1 MKTEVTLKGG
11 DRTKA
16 VLARIGTQVG
26 KGGVVKVGFLATS
39 RYPDGTYIAQVA
51 FWNEFGTTRAP
62 ARPFFRGMIADK
74 SPTWGKALSKNLKAT
89 NYNSERTLGLMGQG
103 IADQLTES
111 IVNWSQ
117 PPNADSTVAR
127 KGFNDPL
134 IDTGEMQRAPDFV
147 VETEGNGA

>member
-11 DRTKA
+11 DRMKA

-26 KGGVVKVGFLATS
+26 KGGVVKVGFLAGAK
-39 RYPDGTYIAQVA
+39 YPDGTPIAQVA
-51 FWNEFGTTRAP
+51 FWNEFGTIRAP
-62 ARPFFRGMIADK
+62 SRPFFRGMIADK
-74 SPTWGKALSKNLKAT
+74 SPGWGAALQKNLKAT
-89 NYNSERTLGLMGQG
+89 DYNSEQTLGLMGQG
-103 IADQLTES
+103 IKDQLTES
-111 IVNWSQ
+111 IVNWSE

-147 VETEGNGA
+147 VETEDSGA